1 MFGDIKDETV
11 VEIGVIF
18 LHFLLYILVDI
29 NILVLRAEDIRPKSR
44 IQLTLMLER
53 ENLSI
58 LKVKLIENILPNL
71 KSHQFTTLPPMQQ
84 YEEMLLEFRI
94 KHLPIVYR

>member
-18 LHFLLYILVDI
+18 LHFLLDILVNV
-29 NILVLRAEDIRPKSR
+29 NILVLRAEDIRSKSG

-53 ENLSI
+53 EDLSI
-58 LKVKLIENILPNL
+58 LKVKLVENILPNL
-71 KSHQFTTLPPMQQ
+71 KSYQFKAFPLMQQ
-84 YEEMLLEFRI
+84 YEEMLLKLRI
-94 KHLPIVYR
+94 KHFPIIYR